1 VTLRLISP
9 DWLPDLSKANDAHK
23 YDHGHAVILAGGPG
37 KGGAARLCAR
47 AALRVGAGAVT
58 VLCQSAALPENAAR
72 LDAIMLGLCDAPN
85 DLRERLA
92 DPRISALCLGPGM
105 GLGAAQAA
113 LLSAA
118 LDLSQGRSLVLD
130 ADAITHLARTPD
142 MAQKVHKG
150 CLLTPHAGEFA
161 RLFPKI
167 AARLDAPARNGPAY
181 SKLDATR
188 DAARQIGATVL
199 FKGPDTVIAA
209 PDGQTALHAAVYDR
223 AAPWLA
229 TAGAGDVLAGLI
241 CGLLARGYAPF
252 ESACWAAFVHV
263 ECARAFGPGLTA
275 DDLPDMLP
283 GVLARLT
290 AQV

>member
-1 VTLRLISP
+1 MTLRLISP
-9 DWLPDLSKANDAHK
+9 EWLPDLSKARDAHK
-23 YDHGHAVILAGGPG
+23 YDHGHALILAGGPG

-47 AALRVGAGAVT
+47 AALRIGAGAVT
-58 VLCQSAALPENAAR
+58 LLCQSAALPENAAR
-72 LDAIMLGLCDAPN
+72 LDAIMLDLCDNPD
-85 DLRERLA
+85 DLRERMA

-113 LLSAA
+113 LLSTA
-118 LDLSQGRSLVLD
+118 LDLSHERGLVLD
-130 ADAITHLARTPD
+130 ADAITHLARAPD
-142 MAQKVHKG
+142 VAQKVHEG
-150 CLLTPHAGEFA
+150 CVLTPHAGEFA

-167 AARLDAPARNGPAY
+167 AARLNAPARQGPAY

-199 FKGPDTVIAA
+199 LKGPDTVIAA
-209 PDGQTALHAAVYDR
+209 PNGQAALHAAFYDR

-252 ESACWAAFVHV
+252 EAACWAAFLHV

-283 GVLARLT
+283 RVLAQLIP
-290 AQV
+290 QV